1 MNKQRGHFKIPR
13 DLIDENPMVVL
24 AVMAKVIVIRAEYI
38 LMNDTVKY
46 DAISPEFRFVPDR
59 EVTPYYEIIV
69 ETINDDDGYF
79 LEHKIVFNEVENN
92 GIY

>member
-1 MNKQRGHFKIPR
+1 MNKQRGHFKIHR

-24 AVMAKVIVIRAEYI
+24 AVMAKVIVVRAECM
-38 LMNDTVKY
+38 LMSDTVEY
-46 DAISPEFRFVPDR
+46 DAISPEFRVAHDF

-69 ETINDDDGYF
+69 ETIYDDDGYI
-79 LEHKIVFNEVENN
+79 LEYEIVFNEVENN